1 MRYSSLLFILILFS
15 CSLLKGPSLR
25 NEHYSATLIKEKNP
39 YRKLE
44 IIMKD
49 SVNCELINTYYC
61 KDLPEEYRVIKQ
73 RCFYYRYGKNILLV
87 SIEDDSSNQD
97 YIKIP
102 PQENLS
108 CDVFSQRNRTRI
120 EKRFG
125 PVYLGDYEKYCLI
138 PRIKK
143 DTLFYLGVLNNKRL
157 YYIKKPAPFGGKHNW
172 MFVFVKD

>member
-1 MRYSSLLFILILFS
+1 MRYSSLLFILILVS
-15 CSLLKGPSLR
+15 CSLLKGPSPR
-25 NEHYSATLIKEKNP
+25 NEHYSATLINEKNP
-39 YRKLE
+39 YRKLD

-61 KDLPEEYRVIKQ
+61 KDLPEKYRVITQ
-73 RCFYYRYGKNILLV
+73 RCLYYRHGDNILLV
-87 SIEDDSSNQD
+87 SIENDSLNTD